1 MNITDDLKF
10 GLAYD
15 IVLSGI
21 SNNSIEF
28 MLGYDFKIKQD
39 QSISKHKNPRFL

>member
-1 MNITDDLKF
+1 MHITEDLKL

-21 SNNSIEF
+21 GSNSVEF
-28 MLGYDFKIKQD
+28 MFGYDFKIKQD
-39 QSISKHKNPRFL
+39 KAISKHKNPRFL